1 MVTEEE
7 VAPYTLPGF
16 EDEDYP
22 VKLVTVEQPD
32 AVEYWVVRGGIII
45 GKAIL
50 WDPLTSQPV
59 RKQYYWLNRIQI
71 DPEYR
76 GRGLGS
82 TLMTLVCER
91 VGSTRVKLCA
101 VPESGQYLRLIQF
114 YKRFGFRVTRTQIAG
129 ADMCRPAPKEKRK

>member
-1 MVTEEE
+1 MITEEE

-22 VKLVTVEQPD
+22 VELVTVEQPD

-59 RKQYYWLNRIQI
+59 RKQYYWLHRIQI

-91 VGSTRVKLCA
+91 VGPARVKLCA
-101 VPESGQYLRLIQF
+101 VSESGQYLKLIRF
-114 YKRFGFRVTRTQIAG
+114 YKRFGFRVTKAKNTG
-129 ADMCRPAPKEKRK
+129 ADMCRPASKEKQK